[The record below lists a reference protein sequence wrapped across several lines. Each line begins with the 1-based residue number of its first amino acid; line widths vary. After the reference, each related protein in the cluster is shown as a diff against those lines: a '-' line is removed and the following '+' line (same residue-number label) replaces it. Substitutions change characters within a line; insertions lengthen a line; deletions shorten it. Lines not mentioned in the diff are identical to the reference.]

1 MVVYNNKP
9 DIYELTIG
17 ELFLVDDLITGGK
30 ITVNPGLEVPLQFD
44 NSRKWQLDE
53 AHETTAAKVPEY
65 GPAHLII
72 RQRI

>member
-44 NSRKWQLDE
+44 NSRK
-53 AHETTAAKVPEY
+53 
-65 GPAHLII
+65 
-72 RQRI
+72 